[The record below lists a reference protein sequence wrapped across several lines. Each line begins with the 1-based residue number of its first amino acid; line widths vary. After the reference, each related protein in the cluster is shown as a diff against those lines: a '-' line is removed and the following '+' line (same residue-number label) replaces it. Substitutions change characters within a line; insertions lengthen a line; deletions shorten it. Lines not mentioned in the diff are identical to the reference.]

1 MVFAARRYKGFTENR
16 TEELSLLFRYPLE
29 LYKRKGFTLVELLI
43 VIIIIGI
50 LSSSLLLVAGQV
62 EEKSTAT
69 RIISEART
77 MKAAALLYYSEHNSW
92 PIWAWTGHTYIN
104 GDSGKD
110 LPSKYVDRLPVND
123 SYWLGVMNDSPFT
136 SGDVTA
142 AVVLFDSELT
152 SGVRLRISQMA
163 EEMGIYAVPEPL
175 IPSKMDFSKAYTYTE
190 SDNNMVFFIT
200 DRP

>member
-1 MVFAARRYKGFTENR
+1 
-16 TEELSLLFRYPLE
+16 LPFRFPLAF
-29 LYKRKGFTLVELLI
+29 YKRNAFTLVELLI

-50 LSSSLLLVAGQV
+50 LSSSLLLVAGQI

-123 SYWLGVMNDSPFT
+123 GYWLGVMNDFSFT

-142 AVVLFDSELT
+142 AVVLFDSGLT
-152 SGVRLRISQMA
+152 AGVRRRISQMA
-163 EEMGIYAVPEPL
+163 EKIGIYAVKMKGPPD
-175 IPSKMDFSKAYTYTE
+175 PSKMDFSKAYTYTE
-190 SDNNMVFFIT
+190 SDNNMIWFVT
-200 DRP
+200 EGP

>member
-1 MVFAARRYKGFTENR
+1 LHFPF
-16 TEELSLLFRYPLE
+16 PLA

-43 VIIIIGI
+43 VIIIIGT
-50 LSSSLLLVAGQV
+50 LSSSLLLVAGEV

-92 PIWAWTGHTYIN
+92 PIWALAGPPGSQKYEN
-104 GDSGKD
+104 QAPGGNPDD

-123 SYWLGVMNDSPFT
+123 KYWLGVMNDSPFT

-142 AVVLFDSELT
+142 AVVLFDSELAA
-152 SGVRLRISQMA
+152 GVKRRISQMA
-163 EEMGIYAVPEPL
+163 EEMGIYVMDMAGEQGH
-175 IPSKMDFSKAYTYTE
+175 SEMDFSNAYTYTE
-190 SDNNMVFFIT
+190 SDNNMMWFIT

>member
-1 MVFAARRYKGFTENR
+1 MHFHF
-16 TEELSLLFRYPLE
+16 PLA

-92 PIWAWTGHTYIN
+92 PIWALAGSQKYENQATD
-104 GDSGKD
+104 GDD

-123 SYWLGVMNDSPFT
+123 KYWLGVMNDSTRT

-142 AVVLFDSELT
+142 AVVLFDSELPA
-152 SGVRLRISQMA
+152 GVKRRISQVA
-163 EEMGIYAVPEPL
+163 EEMGIYAIVMTGKPDT
-175 IPSKMDFSKAYTYTE
+175 SKMDFSNAHTYTE
-190 SDNNMVFFIT
+190 SDNNMMWFIT